1 MSHSGWGSADPAH
14 ADPEFVTR
22 EAERAQAGG
31 EAYPAGRTPRR
42 AAGRLR
48 GARWIR
54 WLGYLLSLVLGFAGY
69 YLASILNPN
78 VPSYHNLAQSF
89 TGLARTGLAADVG
102 TSLFRVGV
110 GFAVAAV
117 AGTAV
122 GCVMGWYQPVRVLLE
137 PWVQFIRMVPSLAF
151 IPLFIVFL
159 GVGELAKIV
168 VIGLSAFLAI
178 TVSVMLGVRNVDL
191 IYIRAARTL
200 GASTGVMFRRVILP
214 ATLPYML
221 VGFRLGL
228 ANGWTTVVAAEL
240 LGATR
245 GLGYVIS
252 NASQYNDTGQIIIA
266 IIFIGIIGLLMDQIM
281 HLLERRFGSWQERA
295 R

>member
-1 MSHSGWGSADPAH
+1 MTWGGQNPAH
-14 ADPEFVTR
+14 ADSQFVAQESSPARTDVAGR
-22 EAERAQAGG
+22 EADAR
-31 EAYPAGRTPRR
+31 GRRKLP
-42 AAGRLR
+42 
-48 GARWIR
+48 WR
-54 WLGYLLSLVLGFAGY
+54 WLGYLLAVALGLTAYYVASLVNA
-69 YLASILNPN
+69 N
-78 VPSYHNLAQSF
+78 VPSYQDLGRSF
-89 TGLARTGLAADVG
+89 TGLARTGLLTDIG
-102 TSLFRVGV
+102 MSLFRVGV
-110 GFAVAAV
+110 GFGIAAV
-117 AGTAV
+117 LGTAV
-122 GCVMGWYQPVRVLLE
+122 GCFMGWYQPVRVLLE
-137 PWVQFIRMVPSLAF
+137 PWVQFIRMIPSLAF

-178 TVSVMLGVRNVDL
+178 AVSVMLGVRNVDL

-240 LGATR
+240 LGATT
-245 GLGYVIS
+245 GLGYVIE

-266 IIFIGIIGLLMDQIM
+266 IIFIGIIGVAMDQAM

-295 R
+295 H

>member
-1 MSHSGWGSADPAH
+1 MSLGGADPAH
-14 ADPEFVTR
+14 ADPEFVAR
-22 EAERAQAGG
+22 EVGRGQADETPGAGG
-31 EAYPAGRTPRR
+31 VARGRSVGRARGRR
-42 AAGRLR
+42 A
-48 GARWIR
+48 WR
-54 WLGYLLSLVLGFAGY
+54 WLGYLVSLLLGFGGY

-89 TGLARTGLAADVG
+89 SGLARTGLLADIG
-102 TSLFRVGV
+102 TSLLRVAI

-122 GCVMGWYQPVRVLLE
+122 GCVMGWYEPVRVLLE
-137 PWVQFIRMVPSLAF
+137 PWVQFIRMIPSLAF

-159 GVGELAKIV
+159 GVGELAKVV

-228 ANGWTTVVAAEL
+228 ANGWTTLVAAEL

-266 IIFIGIIGLLMDQIM
+266 IIFIGIIGLIMDQVM